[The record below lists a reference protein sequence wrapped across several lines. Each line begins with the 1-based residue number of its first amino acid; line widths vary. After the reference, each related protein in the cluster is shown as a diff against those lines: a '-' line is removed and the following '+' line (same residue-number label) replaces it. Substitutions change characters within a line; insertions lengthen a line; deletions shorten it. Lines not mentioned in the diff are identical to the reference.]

1 MKEQKKAFA
10 MMMRRGRS
18 GEPYFSKSANCASV
32 GLKTGQSVIPR
43 WPTLPAAAS
52 AAAAAAG
59 TPLGPRFTPAP
70 AAFCPGLFPPI
81 ISTRVSA
88 PLPALRMCSLWW
100 ALVLVL
106 VLVLVWVVLVWVPL
120 QRKTYSMSALGT

>member
-1 MKEQKKAFA
+1 VKEQKKAFA
-10 MMMRRGRS
+10 MMRRRGRS
-18 GEPYFSKSANCASV
+18 GEPHFSKSANCASV

-43 WPTLPAAAS
+43 WPTMPAAAS
-52 AAAAAAG
+52 AAAAAAAG

-81 ISTRVSA
+81 ISTRGSA

-106 VLVLVWVVLVWVPL
+106 VLVLVWVVVWAPL
-120 QRKTYSMSALGT
+120 QTAEEDESLL